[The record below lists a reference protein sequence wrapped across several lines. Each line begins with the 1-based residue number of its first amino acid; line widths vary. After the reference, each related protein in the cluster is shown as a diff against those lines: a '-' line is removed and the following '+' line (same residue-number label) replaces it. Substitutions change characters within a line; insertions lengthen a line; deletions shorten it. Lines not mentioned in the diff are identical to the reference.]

1 MNGGWEM
8 VCAALAGVGVGVVVA
23 WICWRIF
30 AEEEGEGENG
40 TGGGAPRTPESAA
53 EGIDARSVG
62 VGEERRDGGAVRVVL
77 EPEVTQEDVRS
88 FYAKLDAV
96 ERNVPV
102 ALVTEWKQ
110 LAAEKMAAVR
120 SAEEFAFEQGRLAAF
135 GEMERAFL
143 ELADDAR
150 RSRSRSDTG
159 EEGED
164 A

>member
-8 VCAALAGVGVGVVVA
+8 VCAALAGVGVGVVMA

-30 AEEEGEGENG
+30 AEEDEPS
-40 TGGGAPRTPESAA
+40 PRA
-53 EGIDARSVG
+53 DARSAG
-62 VGEERRDGGAVRVVL
+62 AGEEKVNVVL
-77 EPEVTQEDVRS
+77 EPPVAQADVES

-102 ALVTEWKQ
+102 ALIAEWK
-110 LAAEKMAAVR
+110 LMAAEKMAAVR

-159 EEGED
+159 EAGED